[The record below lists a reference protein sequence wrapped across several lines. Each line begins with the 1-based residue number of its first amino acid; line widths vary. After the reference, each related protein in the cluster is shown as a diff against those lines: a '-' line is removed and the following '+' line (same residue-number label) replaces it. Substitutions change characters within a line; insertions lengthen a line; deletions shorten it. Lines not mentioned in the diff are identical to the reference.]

1 MNKKAILL
9 SALLLFGLNF
19 VHAQD
24 VIITTES
31 DMILAKILEIGEESI
46 SYKKFDN
53 QDGPLYKMSV
63 SRINKIKFQNGTE
76 QTFSESIETVE
87 ISTEIEEKATKT
99 DSVLIFGSKFQ
110 KKEVFWEIGAGTST
124 CLESDDDVII
134 SSLCRLCIKYR
145 NDNGLLLSWGS
156 GTEGYGSQYDD
167 FENHKRTLSLTQ
179 YFIDSRCGYS
189 INLTPGRT
197 ETGSGCRVDFLAGAY
212 AGYDLWGKMRITD
225 AKGNDT
231 DYKLSNITDLNRFN
245 IGLSADAY
253 IGDVTGNIAFFI
265 GVRHDL
271 TNKAHKK
278 NIDSNYTL
286 TRFHIGLVWCW

>member
-76 QTFSESIETVE
+76 QTFNKSIETVE
-87 ISTEIEEKATKT
+87 IPTEVEEKATKT

-110 KKEVFWEIGAGTST
+110 KTEALLEIGAGIST
-124 CLESDDDVII
+124 CLESDDDVIV
-134 SSLCRLCIKYR
+134 SSLSRGCTKYR
-145 NDNGLLLSWGS
+145 NDNGLLLSWGGGS
-156 GTEGYGSQYDD
+156 ELYGSQYDD
-167 FENHKRTLSLTQ
+167 LDGHKRLSLGQ
-179 YFIDSRCGYS
+179 FFIDGRGGYS
-189 INLTPGRT
+189 MNLTPDRT
-197 ETGSGCRVDFLAGAY
+197 ESRSGCRLDFLAGVY
-212 AGYDLWGKMRITD
+212 TGYDLWGEMTTTD
-225 AKGNDT
+225 SKGNDT
-231 DYKLSNITDLNRFN
+231 DYKLGNIINLNRFN
-245 IGLSADAY
+245 IGLSADVY
-253 IGDVTGNIAFFI
+253 IGDVSGKSAFFV

-271 TNKAHKK
+271 TNK
-278 NIDSNYTL
+278 DSKYDNWKL
-286 TRFHIGLVWCW
+286 TRFHIGFVWWGKN